1 MIAVETQEIINT
13 VSPHLLILA
22 DKSTKER
29 SAKRRA
35 IEAIKK
41 NVGSIKDSLIANEL
55 LDQLADPLLICTES
69 EIETVREQSLQIF
82 KSLVKANSNKAIQ
95 KDTLEK
101 LLKTILYRLDVT
113 KEPTEEIRAAWMELC
128 IQLLDLHPT
137 QTDLIMN
144 VIQSAVKDPFP
155 ELQKLAGKCIVLF
168 STSYAQEVDYACDR
182 MVRLVIPLLSHK
194 HIAIRVLG
202 IQSAQSVL
210 MASAKG
216 LPLLFESDE
225 AHQGVVPALIYDTS
239 PLVRQQLFTSLGHL
253 LCQWSPRDRYQ
264 YGERILP
271 IILSGVFDELPAV
284 QSTCDSTLTEVAD
297 SCVHDLYEAQI
308 LESIPEDEKE
318 KKNLGLKH
326 LVHICYDNSLN
337 DLLEK
342 STDFVASKQTT
353 SLNAL
358 KLFLKYA
365 TVDDIIKSI
374 KKLLNHL
381 VFVYNSPTNT
391 AQSSVIDILTI
402 LSNVLQS
409 MDVFLDVLLPKLD
422 SKYLNAETS
431 GFSINVTISTIICFL
446 NHLLKITQTSAHSN
460 LRIKDALTKIKKY
473 PLDSD
478 TSQRLNKIL
487 TSE

>member
-1 MIAVETQEIINT
+1 M
-13 VSPHLLILA
+13 
-22 DKSTKER
+22 
-29 SAKRRA
+29 
-35 IEAIKK
+35 
-41 NVGSIKDSLIANEL
+41 
-55 LDQLADPLLICTES
+55 
-69 EIETVREQSLQIF
+69 
-82 KSLVKANSNKAIQ
+82 
-95 KDTLEK
+95 
-101 LLKTILYRLDVT
+101 
-113 KEPTEEIRAAWMELC
+113 
-128 IQLLDLHPT
+128 
-137 QTDLIMN
+137 
-144 VIQSAVKDPFP
+144 
-155 ELQKLAGKCIVLF
+155 
-168 STSYAQEVDYACDR
+168 
-182 MVRLVIPLLSHK
+182 
-194 HIAIRVLG
+194 
-202 IQSAQSVL
+202 
-210 MASAKG
+210 
-216 LPLLFESDE
+216 
-225 AHQGVVPALIYDTS
+225 
-239 PLVRQQLFTSLGHL
+239 
-253 LCQWSPRDRYQ
+253 
-264 YGERILP
+264 
-271 IILSGVFDELPAV
+271 
-284 QSTCDSTLTEVAD
+284 
-297 SCVHDLYEAQI
+297 
-308 LESIPEDEKE
+308 
-318 KKNLGLKH
+318 KH